1 MTLKEL
7 REKKLDLKKKIQEA
21 RTEGDLEIIK
31 EELLALQKAEEI
43 LQEQI
48 DSESESED
56 TTDEENKDEE
66 SDEDEEENPADE
78 ENEEELVDERSL
90 IKKTTTPI
98 PAEKR
103 NMNDIK
109 ILKKVEENNMDEMN
123 ILASAEYRSAFLKR
137 LQGKA
142 LNEAEKRAMTTAVES
157 VGAGIPTTLLNK
169 IEEKLRQTSALFNE
183 VEVLN
188 LPRILKY
195 TKGKCNKR
203 CFVG

>member
-48 DSESESED
+48 DSESENED

-66 SDEDEEENPADE
+66 SDEDEEENPVDE

-203 CFVG
+203 CFMG

>member
-48 DSESESED
+48 DSESENED

-109 ILKKVEENNMDEMN
+109 ILKKVEDNNMDEMN

>member
-48 DSESESED
+48 DSESENED

>member
-1 MTLKEL
+1 
-7 REKKLDLKKKIQEA
+7 
-21 RTEGDLEIIK
+21 
-31 EELLALQKAEEI
+31 
-43 LQEQI
+43 
-48 DSESESED
+48 
-56 TTDEENKDEE
+56 
-66 SDEDEEENPADE
+66 
-78 ENEEELVDERSL
+78 
-90 IKKTTTPI
+90 
-98 PAEKR
+98 
-103 NMNDIK
+103 
-109 ILKKVEENNMDEMN
+109 MN